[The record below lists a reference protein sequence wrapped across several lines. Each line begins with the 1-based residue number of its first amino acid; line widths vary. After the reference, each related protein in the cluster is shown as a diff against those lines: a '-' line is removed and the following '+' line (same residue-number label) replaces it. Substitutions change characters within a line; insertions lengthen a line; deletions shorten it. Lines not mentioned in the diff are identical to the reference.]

1 FDLASRRLA
10 ADGGLTWPPN
20 TDYLVGVEVKCAYFT
35 DVIHAA
41 KSGKKLDIRK
51 QLEGLQIMGFDRV
64 VLLDIIANE
73 PVSGVGIQARLNA
86 SSRAHDATER
96 MRSVLNDRITS
107 GAAVDHFALSIGAV
121 TGGEEN
127 LQGCGQPTLLHRGPP
142 NFHGGDRNQ
151 ISNRDTMN

>member
-1 FDLASRRLA
+1 
-10 ADGGLTWPPN
+10 
-20 TDYLVGVEVKCAYFT
+20 
-35 DVIHAA
+35 
-41 KSGKKLDIRK
+41 
-51 QLEGLQIMGFDRV
+51 MGFDRV

-73 PVSGVGIQARLNA
+73 PVSGVGIEAWLNA

-121 TGGEEN
+121 TGGEES

-151 ISNRDTMN
+151 ISNRDTMNRNVRTFLKDQPKPSSYPCVYIDCKICQRMHARGNCRRR